1 MGGICKRSY
10 FGSLLFGF
18 ARSTSVSGYRLLF
31 DKTILDHRFWD
42 HICQV
47 YPVLEVFLE
56 YGALC
61 DPNDSL
67 PDHDF
72 IGINS

>member
-10 FGSLLFGF
+10 FGSLLFDF

-31 DKTILDHRFWD
+31 DKTILDHRFRD

-56 YGALC
+56 YGALR

-67 PDHDF
+67 PNHDF
-72 IGINS
+72 IDVNS